1 MSLQDLVGHVRSFSW
16 GDHASGDYSS
26 PEGGRRHGTSLWRFH
41 RETGSTTGRHPLLPS
56 ARLRAS
62 RTCDMPRRHFIA
74 VACCWAAAVT
84 VLLAVGLAVR
94 WLG

>member
-1 MSLQDLVGHVRSFSW
+1 MSLQDLVGHVWSYSW
-16 GDHASGDYSS
+16 GGDHAPGDHPS
-26 PEGGRRHGTSLWRFH
+26 PEGDRGTSLWRFH
-41 RETGSTTGRHPLLPS
+41 RETGSTAGRHPRLPS

-74 VACCWAAAVT
+74 VACCWAAAVA
-84 VLLAVGLAVR
+84 VLLAVVLAVR